1 MLLFK
6 HQLEAENISVCPNLE
21 KCRMIILPKAE
32 SRGRKKK
39 KGRRRNTVYPTKQ
52 RQECRNA
59 NVLQA
64 LIKIL
69 DVKIKLR
76 KD

>member
-1 MLLFK
+1 
-6 HQLEAENISVCPNLE
+6 
-21 KCRMIILPKAE
+21 MIILPKAE

>member
-1 MLLFK
+1 
-6 HQLEAENISVCPNLE
+6 
-21 KCRMIILPKAE
+21 MIILPKAE

-39 KGRRRNTVYPTKQ
+39 GRRRNTVYPAKK